1 MAVVDPAGDLL
12 LLGDHR
18 AEPLDAPGVGLVEI
32 DLGAQEGAR
41 GQQVGVAAH
50 RVGLRGVRDQG
61 GQLLGEREIAVGRG
75 ARSLGDP
82 GALGVVPLGLRG
94 ELGEEAVLRG
104 EAAGL
109 LRAEQELA
117 ASRDHAVVRRLSER
131 LRPAGQ
137 GSGHRV

>member
-1 MAVVDPAGDLL
+1 M
-12 LLGDHR
+12 
-18 AEPLDAPGVGLVEI
+18 
-32 DLGAQEGAR
+32 
-41 GQQVGVAAH
+41 
-50 RVGLRGVRDQG
+50 RDQG

-117 ASRDHAVVRRLSER
+117 ASRDHAVVRRLSESDCAQLDR
-131 LRPAGQ
+131 DRGIASRRYRAITCQSSAVSVGI
-137 GSGHRV
+137 